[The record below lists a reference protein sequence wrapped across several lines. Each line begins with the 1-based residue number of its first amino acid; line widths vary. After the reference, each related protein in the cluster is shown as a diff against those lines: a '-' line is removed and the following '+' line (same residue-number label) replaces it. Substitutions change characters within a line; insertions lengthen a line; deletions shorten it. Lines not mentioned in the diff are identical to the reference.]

1 MRSKHYVRWIAP
13 MAVLLS
19 GCAATRQYPAP
30 PILPATTLVEISDSA
45 ATCALQ
51 YESRTHVAAVPPKNA
66 LVLSGG
72 GVNGAYAAGLLKG
85 WTDSGTRPQFDVVTG
100 ISTGALIAPYAF
112 LGSEY
117 DAELERLY
125 TSMRQENVFR
135 PRLLWLDSLVSSEP
149 LEQQI
154 AARRN
159 TGNPAQNRRS
169 TPSGPA
175 TLRGNDQSR
184 YKETCGMGYGGY
196 RCPQLGGKQNSVPKS
211 ASCLLLD
218 SGLLP
223 PVPIDVEIDGRH
235 FTELH
240 VDGGVTAC
248 AFLQPAML
256 GIGPNGE
263 AAVRHKS
270 NFGSCRGCG
279 KTSPDRRADKA
290 RVVFDRWRIHEC
302 RASSEDGKRIGGTIL
317 ACSIRQGQFQGGGH
331 PTRL

>member
-154 AARRN
+154 AARATPEILHRIAEAHLQGRRLYVGTTNLDTKKLVVWDMGAIAARN
-159 TGNPAQNRRS
+159 SAESR
-169 TPSGPA
+169 
-175 TLRGNDQSR
+175 TLFQ
-184 YKETCGMGYGGY
+184 KV
-196 RCPQLGGKQNSVPKS
+196 LL
-211 ASCLLLD
+211 ASC
-218 SGLLP
+218 SIPGLLP

-248 AFLQPAML
+248 
-256 GIGPNGE
+256 GISSARDVGHRPKRQ

-302 RASSEDGKRIGGTIL
+302 RASSEDGK
-317 ACSIRQGQFQGGGH
+317 
-331 PTRL
+331 